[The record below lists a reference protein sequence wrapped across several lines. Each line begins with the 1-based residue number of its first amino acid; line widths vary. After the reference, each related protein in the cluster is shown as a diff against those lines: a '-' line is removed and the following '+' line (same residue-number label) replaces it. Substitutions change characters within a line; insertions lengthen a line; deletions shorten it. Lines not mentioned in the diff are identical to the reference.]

1 VPPLGPLD
9 RALTDHSITRHR
21 IRPRFHRVG
30 IRKQIG
36 CCLFEIMLPC
46 RHPKSQV
53 GTLLFSTC
61 APRSNMN
68 RLRISLFLVQPHSR
82 FQYSLS
88 QDIPTLV
95 LYTLFLHD
103 LDLATLFS
111 LDLSTTH
118 DSLTKLTTRPFI
130 NVSTQIR
137 PQPTRKS
144 QCSPNSSSL
153 LSLPSPS
160 RL

>member
-68 RLRISLFLVQPHSR
+68 RLRISLFLVQPHSAFSFSIQPFSRHTHAR
-82 FQYSLS
+82 FIYALS
-88 QDIPTLV
+88 SRPRPRNI
-95 LYTLFLHD
+95 FI
-103 LDLATLFS
+103 
-111 LDLSTTH
+111 STTH
-118 DSLTKLTTRPFI
+118 DLTTKLTTRPFI